1 MYNNRRKRET
11 DGCVAVLWQKEG
23 TGWTSNSSNRTTELT
38 RTPFHYKMWKSYQM
52 KIAIIKKK
60 TLRESSRDLLGAQR
74 LGGPNLRPL
83 HQAGIPEGLHS
94 RGKGDSEKRR
104 DFCSTYNK
112 E

>member
-60 TLRESSRDLLGAQR
+60 NSEREQQGSA
-74 LGGPNLRPL
+74 GGPETWRTQPKTPPSSWDPRRSA
-83 HQAGIPEGLHS
+83 QQ
-94 RGKGDSEKRR
+94 RKRR
-104 DFCSTYNK
+104 LRKK
-112 E
+112 ERLLFNV